1 MDFYFESYQN
11 LNDIKSDFF
20 ALKIFKLVFVWI
32 IIEILL
38 LLLIIEKID
47 NDQRRNN
54 HQIEIYQIFRALMMQ
69 KNVAMKRDDANIS
82 MIFAAVRT
90 NTLRLKP

>member
-1 MDFYFESYQN
+1 M
-11 LNDIKSDFF
+11 
-20 ALKIFKLVFVWI
+20 
-32 IIEILL
+32 LL

-47 NDQRRNN
+47 SDQSRNN
-54 HQIEIYQIFRALMMQ
+54 HQIEIYKIFRALMMQ

-90 NTLRLKP
+90 NTLRLYFQALKTTPGHQVLKRRLGTFCCPSLKSWPI